1 MPYVWIKSFWS
12 YHFMQVLNRQSG
24 SESMWLL
31 GAKINFY
38 YRATSISR
46 YFYFRL
52 SKHIHMC
59 MELWSMDRAS
69 NFLLDWSSSR
79 SKLLCVSNWWHAF
92 KELRDFI
99 IFLLTEVH
107 NQYFFITQLI
117 LVQFFWQLKNEII
130 YYSNIVQIEPPN

>member
-1 MPYVWIKSFWS
+1 MNKILLILSFYAS
-12 YHFMQVLNRQSG
+12 FKYLDRVNLKACDYLVKYM
-24 SESMWLL
+24 
-31 GAKINFY
+31 NFY
-38 YRATSISR
+38 YRATLISR

-69 NFLLDWSSSR
+69 NFLLNWSSSR
-79 SKLLCVSNWWHAF
+79 SKSCCVLATDGMLSRNYVILYF
-92 KELRDFI
+92 
-99 IFLLTEVH
+99 FLLNEVH
-107 NQYFFITQLI
+107 SQYFFITQLI